1 MDSALSFAY
10 RSIPSTCGT
19 RQPALL
25 RSRCRMPERSSAKT
39 SRPATPH
46 SATPPERPTRH
57 GASTGL
63 VVAVFGARAGV
74 GVTAIATSLA
84 RALHARER
92 ADVAH
97 AELDP
102 RALRARINAVRQDSR
117 GIESFAAAADDPDRV
132 TIPEL
137 DAAMVRQADGIWM
150 LASTRTR
157 TPAMGDAKGVAVAL
171 DAMRARFSVSVAEL
185 EHQVNERTLA
195 AFDAADR
202 IVLVTEGAVPSLR
215 GTQRVLRLCQRL
227 NYPDEKMCVVLNRAG
242 APGSLPVE
250 DVSAA
255 LRREIYWRI
264 TYGHVTTTGLAER
277 LLTD

>member
-1 MDSALSFAY
+1 
-10 RSIPSTCGT
+10 
-19 RQPALL
+19 
-25 RSRCRMPERSSAKT
+25 MPERSSAKT

-46 SATPPERPTRH
+46 STAPRERPTPH

-84 RALHARER
+84 RALRSRER

-102 RALRARINAVRQDSR
+102 RAVRARMNTLRQDPG
-117 GIESFAAAADDPDRV
+117 GIAAAADGPDRV

-137 DAAMVRQADGIWM
+137 DAAMIRQADGIWT
-150 LASTRTR
+150 LASTRPR
-157 TPAMGDAKGVAVAL
+157 TPATGDAKGVAVAL

-215 GTQRVLRLCQRL
+215 ATQRVLRLCQRL

-255 LRREIYWRI
+255 LRRAIYWRI
-264 TYGHVTTTGLAER
+264 SEGHLTTTGLAER
-277 LLTD
+277 LLSDCGGPAALAGLRPE